1 MSALLLTGSMP
12 EYISG
17 IEGAYAMRWFQKDRP
32 PDVWEFAADQPLG
45 DIGAA
50 QKIREICASAA
61 SIAETM
67 TASAGGKA
75 ANNKA
80 ETNKAVEGERY
91 QAAVRRAL
99 EIAKQISD
107 DQMRDVSVSQI
118 IALSVKARHMKT
130 ARVLL
135 RAIRSEKTRREL
147 VADNPDLIDHEAAS

>member
-1 MSALLLTGSMP
+1 MP

-17 IEGAYAMRWFQKDRP
+17 IEGAYAMRWFRKDRP
-32 PDVWEFAADQPLG
+32 PDVWEFAADHPLG

-50 QKIREICASAA
+50 QKIREICASARV
-61 SIAETM
+61 IVETM
-67 TASAGGKA
+67 ATSNGRKDEKNKA
-75 ANNKA
+75 A
-80 ETNKAVEGERY
+80 EGERY

-99 EIAKQISD
+99 EVAKQISD

-118 IALSVKARHMKT
+118 IGLSVKAGHMKT

-147 VADNPDLIDHEAAS
+147 VADYPALIDQDAAS

>member
-1 MSALLLTGSMP
+1 
-12 EYISG
+12 
-17 IEGAYAMRWFQKDRP
+17 MRWFQKDRP

-61 SIAETM
+61 CIAETM
-67 TASAGGKA
+67 AAGANGKA
-75 ANNKA
+75 ANSKA
-80 ETNKAVEGERY
+80 ARNDAADGERY
-91 QAAVRRAL
+91 QAAVRCAL
-99 EIAKQISD
+99 EVAKQISD

-118 IALSVKARHMKT
+118 IALSVKAGHMKT

-147 VADNPDLIDHEAAS
+147 VADNPALLDQKAAS